1 MPNWDMGTASDCVS
15 HSVEYDSATGCLH
28 IRISGRLDIVGA
40 RAAFQDIFAR
50 AHEHG
55 CRCMLT
61 DLRGTEI
68 GLDKVDLFD
77 IATHFSKHAG
87 PGLSRRAIVADAAPD
102 LTRFYET
109 ANANRGQHV
118 RVFRDLD
125 SARNWLFGPQASP
138 GPASTR

>member
-1 MPNWDMGTASDCVS
+1 MPDWDMGIASDRL
-15 HSVEYDSATGCLH
+15 HHTVEYDSATGCLH
-28 IRISGRLDIVGA
+28 IRISGRLDIVGV
-40 RAAFQDIFAR
+40 RAAFDNIFAR
-50 AHEHG
+50 AREHG

-77 IATHFSKHAG
+77 IATHFSTHAA
-87 PGLSRRAIVADAAPD
+87 PGLSRRAIVAAAAPD

-109 ANANRGQHV
+109 ASANRGQHV

-125 SARNWLFGPQASP
+125 SAREWLFGQKAPP
-138 GPASTR
+138 DPAATR